1 MKLKDIT
8 MKILSL
14 LSLGALTLSL
24 TACPPPTGG
33 SITSGPKA
41 PDKRPDAEKY
51 PDPGTTK
58 DPNEGTDNA
67 GVKIIYPEVLISIP
81 EYHISRTTRVT
92 SPAAETQF
100 ITSFNNQHFKVLDK
114 KQAEKAW
121 KDDVLYKLEKEEDIT
136 AAASLAF
143 KSGADI
149 LVIGEAFSEKGAT
162 TSTSTGGIN
171 TNIYTSAARV
181 DIKVIKASNG
191 QILLADSETAKG
203 ADTADN
209 IAGKKAIDAAAL
221 KLSQRISTQLV
232 SIWNDPRN
240 RTIEIIVSAPNKG
253 FTLKEAEKFRKAL
266 VKDVTGVTEVVLR
279 EFTEGAAPMEV
290 SYSGDAQGLSSAVD
304 GKTIGGRKCSVPK
317 MQEGK
322 IFINVQ

>member
-1 MKLKDIT
+1 MKPKDTT
-8 MKILSL
+8 MKTLSVMTLSAVALSL
-14 LSLGALTLSL
+14 L
-24 TACPPPTGG
+24 ACRPPTPPNPVAKDTRPEKEVYAIPDG
-33 SITSGPKA
+33 S
-41 PDKRPDAEKY
+41 
-51 PDPGTTK
+51 K
-58 DPNEGTDNA
+58 DPNEGTDNV
-67 GVKIIYPEVLISIP
+67 GVKIVYPEVLISIP
-81 EYHISRTTRVT
+81 EYHISRVTRVS

-136 AAASLAF
+136 AAAALAF

-149 LVIGEAFSEKGAT
+149 LVIGEAFSEKGSS
-162 TSTSTGGIN
+162 TSTSVGGIN

-181 DIKVIKASNG
+181 DVKVIKASNG
-191 QILLADSETAKG
+191 QILIADSETAKA

-209 IAGKKAIDAAAL
+209 IAGKKAVDAAAL
-221 KLSQRISTQLV
+221 KLSQRITTQLV
-232 SIWNDPRN
+232 TMWNDPRN

-266 VKDVTGVTEVVLR
+266 VKEVSGVTEVVIR

-290 SYSGDAQGLSSAVD
+290 SYNGDAQGLSAAVD
-304 GKTIGGRKCSVPK
+304 GKTIGGRKCTVPK